1 MQCAL
6 GGVWVDAHHF
16 HRGSC
21 FKQATTASKPF
32 RGDNMPNEAEGLFG
46 YKAPPCSGNPNREV
60 IRWVQSL
67 DLSASITNFR
77 R

>member
-1 MQCAL
+1 
-6 GGVWVDAHHF
+6 
-16 HRGSC
+16 
-21 FKQATTASKPF
+21 
-32 RGDNMPNEAEGLFG
+32 LFG